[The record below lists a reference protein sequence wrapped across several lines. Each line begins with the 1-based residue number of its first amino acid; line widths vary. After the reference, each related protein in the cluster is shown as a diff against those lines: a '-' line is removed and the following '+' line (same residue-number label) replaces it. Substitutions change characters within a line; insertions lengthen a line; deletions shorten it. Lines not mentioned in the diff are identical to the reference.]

1 VLRNLLSNAVK
12 FTDHGGVTLTIA
24 PKAGVGEGHG
34 AGDGAGDGADGT
46 AMVEF
51 AVTDTGIGISE
62 DKLQVIFEAFQQ
74 ADGTTS
80 REFGGTGLGLS
91 ISKELTRL
99 LGAELTV
106 ESEPGKGSTFALML
120 PVEPANGEVEV
131 RGGPEAAVAAEAAAL
146 SGVSGGILSGV
157 SGGSARLLPAQVGA
171 PETRSETEPR
181 TVVLVA
187 ESSQRRILHTAAES
201 AVEGLAGIKGRIGI
215 VPVRVAADT
224 AEALAGTKPVCVLI
238 DLDLPP
244 EELEGV
250 LNAVCADTSAPVL
263 LYESAAHDG
272 RGDWLRA
279 EYAGRCQAE
288 TVRSANQVVER
299 LTLHLL
305 TGMPRAGA
313 ATPENSEN
321 ERELPRFDG
330 EKVLVVDDDI
340 RNVFA
345 LTSALELQG
354 LTVVYAGNGREGI
367 ELLDQ
372 HQDIALVLMDI
383 MMPGMDGYATTARIR
398 QLERFRDV
406 PIIAVTAK
414 AMKGDREKSLAA
426 GTNEHVTKPVDVGE
440 LLVMI
445 RAMISR

>member
-1 VLRNLLSNAVK
+1 
-12 FTDHGGVTLTIA
+12 
-24 PKAGVGEGHG
+24 
-34 AGDGAGDGADGT
+34 
-46 AMVEF
+46 
-51 AVTDTGIGISE
+51 
-62 DKLQVIFEAFQQ
+62 
-74 ADGTTS
+74 
-80 REFGGTGLGLS
+80 
-91 ISKELTRL
+91 
-99 LGAELTV
+99 
-106 ESEPGKGSTFALML
+106 
-120 PVEPANGEVEV
+120 
-131 RGGPEAAVAAEAAAL
+131 
-146 SGVSGGILSGV
+146 
-157 SGGSARLLPAQVGA
+157 
-171 PETRSETEPR
+171 
-181 TVVLVA
+181 
-187 ESSQRRILHTAAES
+187 
-201 AVEGLAGIKGRIGI
+201 
-215 VPVRVAADT
+215 
-224 AEALAGTKPVCVLI
+224 
-238 DLDLPP
+238 
-244 EELEGV
+244 
-250 LNAVCADTSAPVL
+250 VL